1 MYVCRIIFSI
11 LILGLIMVSCSNL
24 ERADQSNEPEEVLSS
39 IQTLLYRDDSNKSQP
54 ELIDVEYE
62 ASLLSATVREIE
74 GAETAPATLPT
85 IDEISRI
92 YILEFFYEK
101 DDVTAS
107 KRDHYI
113 VVWNNDGS
121 YYIKKF
127 IMTSDYHFDKFD
139 DQAKAE
145 ILQHAGADNWRII
158 QPLTM
163 LTS

>member
-1 MYVCRIIFSI
+1 MYVYRVFI
-11 LILGLIMVSCSNL
+11 LMLLLCLVMVSCSNL
-24 ERADQSNEPEEVLSS
+24 EQTAQSNEPEEVLSS
-39 IQTLLYRDDSNKSQP
+39 IYLHMYSDASIKPQP

-62 ASLLSATVREIE
+62 DSLLSATVREIE
-74 GAETAPATLPT
+74 EAGTAPAALPA

-92 YILEFFYEK
+92 YVLELVYEK
-101 DDVTAS
+101 EGMTTS
-107 KRDHYI
+107 KDQYI
-113 VVWNNDGS
+113 MVWDNDGR

-127 IMTSDYHFDKFD
+127 EMTSEYHYDKYD

-145 ILQHAGADNWRII
+145 ILQHMGADNWIII